1 MTKKKVSTGTRK
13 KASRAAAPPAT
24 GPEYINKRIWKQVAR
39 TKGPL
44 PDNPQARHE
53 ELKVDNKSTGAAE
66 PPANL
71 AQLRQSA
78 IDRLRRM
85 NDAGG
90 VTAPSGVELT
100 PALAG
105 ASNWTPM
112 GPLTIPNGQSYGGTR
127 VLVTGRVT
135 AIAIDP
141 ASPNTVYL
149 GTAQGGVW
157 KSENAGGSWKPL
169 TDNEVS
175 LAVGALALDPSN
187 SQVIYVGTGEG
198 NFSQD
203 SYYGLGV
210 LRSADGGANWTLQ
223 GSTVFAGVR
232 FARIVVTAGTPNR
245 IFAATSAGLYRSTDG
260 GANWAQLSSGL
271 PAGAACTDVVLDPT
285 TPATVYAAFWG
296 KGIYKATNGGAAT
309 PNFTQL
315 TTGLPSATTTAPN
328 GFSRVSLAISPSSP
342 QTVYALM
349 SNNDTTSP
357 PPGPPYTYAVDKLY
371 RTTNGGANWSAIALP
386 GGAGTGIGGQGFYNL
401 HIAVDPTTPDIIYF
415 GGIELWKGVLSA
427 GTWTVTKVGSN
438 IHPDHH
444 FAAVH
449 PATHLT
455 LYAGNDGGVY
465 RSTDGGATWDDSIN
479 KGLVITQYEFI
490 DDHPSVDAVVIG
502 GTQDN
507 GTEQYRNSPVFYHAD
522 DGDGGFAI
530 INDGNPT
537 NVIGTYYGPSPK
549 LSTQS
554 GKFGT
559 WSGVWTGIVGTANL
573 FYPPVVAC
581 GTDPNRLAIGT
592 DRVNLDNAQGTGGWP
607 TKVTLPGI
615 TAAISA
621 ISYVNTNLLYVG
633 TASGQV
639 YKVTGP
645 SWAATLISQAPLP
658 GRFIW
663 DVSLLPGSPNTLI
676 VVMSGFGGGHVWS
689 GAVPASGAATWTDIS
704 GTGAGR
710 LPDIPVNALVIDPLA
725 ATTMYIGTDVG
736 VFRTTDGGAN
746 WTPFSDALPNCAVFD
761 LRLYQPGRL
770 LRAAVHGRGLWEK
783 KLDVPS
789 TPAVDLFVRDHLMDS
804 ARVVPTPSNVPSA
817 VEDPLQYV
825 TLNSP
830 QFWWMCVDAK
840 IDALEGTPLAYQMA
854 VSAVDYVA
862 FEAKLQHRQP
872 QRGRVNRVYVQVHN
886 RGYQPAANV
895 TVKIMY
901 ADASASLPPL
911 PGDFWTNFPA
921 DPGSTAVWHPIG
933 SAKTIPVVEPL
944 TPSIVEWDWTPPTTT
959 ATHSCLLVVIDCAA
973 DPIPAVNKVFDT
985 RQLVTMEKRAGLKN
999 LHVIDAVPGAPSTG
1013 LLQWFAASGK
1023 AQSLRIV
1030 PHGPLSPKVSV
1041 VFPKETLTSKV
1052 QVTGLKKAVLTQTW
1066 VRQLKASFG
1075 EQLKNF
1081 DVTTRYTLTDVKKT
1095 DAAITGLTG
1104 KSGALLLLMP
1114 SSQGRT
1120 PDAFSVVQ
1128 MEGEQIVGGSTYV
1141 FRARKG

>member
-1 MTKKKVSTGTRK
+1 MTKKVSTSTKR
-13 KASRAAAPPAT
+13 KASRTAPAT
-24 GPEYINKRIWKQVAR
+24 VAGPGYINKRIWKQVAR

-53 ELKVDNKSTGAAE
+53 ELKVDRKATDAAG
-66 PPANL
+66 PPANQ
-71 AQLRQSA
+71 AQLRQAA
-78 IDRLRRM
+78 IDRLHRM
-85 NDAGG
+85 NEAGT
-90 VTAPSGVELT
+90 VTAQGAVDVTPPS
-100 PALAG
+100 AG

-112 GPLTIPNGQSYGGTR
+112 GPLAIPNGQSYGGTR

-141 ASPNTVYL
+141 AAPNTVYV

-157 KSENAGGSWKPL
+157 KSEDAGGSWRPL

-175 LAVGALALDPSN
+175 LAIGALALDPSN
-187 SQVIYVGTGEG
+187 SQVIYAGTGEG

-210 LRSADGGANWTLQ
+210 LRSANGGATWTLQ
-223 GSTVFAGVR
+223 GDTVFAGVR
-232 FARIVVTAGTPNR
+232 IARIVVTPGTPNR
-245 IFAATSAGLYRSTDG
+245 IFAATNAGLYRSADG
-260 GANWAQLSSGL
+260 GATWTKLSSGL
-271 PAGAACTDVVLDPT
+271 PASGACTDLVLDPT
-285 TPATVYAAFWG
+285 TPATVYAAFWA
-296 KGIYKATNGGAAT
+296 KGIYQTTNGGAAT
-309 PNFTQL
+309 PSFTQL
-315 TTGLPSATTTAPN
+315 TSGLPTATTAAPN

-357 PPGPPYTYAVDKLY
+357 PPGPPYSYAVDKLY
-371 RTTNGGANWSAIALP
+371 RTTNGGSNWSAIALP

-401 HIAVDPTTPDIIYF
+401 HITVDPTTPDIIYF

-427 GTWTVTKVGSN
+427 GTWTITKVGSN

-449 PATHLT
+449 PTNHLT

-537 NVIGTYYGPSPK
+537 NVIATYYGPSPK

-559 WSGVWTGIVGTANL
+559 WTGVWTGIVGTANL

-581 GTDPNRLAIGT
+581 GTDPNRVAIGT
-592 DRVNLDNAQGTGGWP
+592 DRVNLDSAQGTGGWP
-607 TKVTLPGI
+607 TKVMLPGI
-615 TAAISA
+615 TAPVSA
-621 ISYVNTNLLYVG
+621 ISYVDANLLYVG
-633 TASGQV
+633 TASGQI

-645 SWAATLISQAPLP
+645 AWAAALISQAPLP

-663 DVSLLPGSPNTLI
+663 DVSPLPGSPNTLI
-676 VVMSGFGGGHVWS
+676 VVMSGFGGGHVWR

-704 GTGAGR
+704 GTGGGQ

-736 VFRTTDGGAN
+736 VFRTTDGGTTWA
-746 WTPFSDALPNCAVFD
+746 PFSDGLPNCAVFD

-770 LRAAVHGRGLWEK
+770 LRAALHGRGLWEK
-783 KLDVPS
+783 KLDVLS
-789 TPAVDLFVRDHLMDS
+789 TPGVDLFVRDHLMDS
-804 ARVVPTPSNVPSA
+804 ARVFPTPSNIPSA

-825 TLNSP
+825 ALNSP
-830 QFWWMCVDAK
+830 QWWWMCVDAK
-840 IDALEGTPLAYQMA
+840 IDALEGTPLSYQMA
-854 VSAVDYVA
+854 VAAVDYVA

-895 TVKIMY
+895 RVKVMY
-901 ADASASLPPL
+901 ADASAGLPPL
-911 PGDFWTNFPA
+911 PGDFWTNFPG
-921 DPGSTAVWHPIG
+921 DPSSTAVWHPIG
-933 SAKTIPVVEPL
+933 SAQTIPSVEPL
-944 TPSIVEWDWTPPTTT
+944 KPSIVEWDWTPPATT
-959 ATHSCLLVVIDCAA
+959 AEHSCLLVVIDCAA
-973 DPIPAVNKVFDT
+973 DPIPAANKVFDIG
-985 RQLVTMEKRAGLKN
+985 QLVTMEKRVGLKN
-999 LHVIDAVPGAPSTG
+999 LHVIDAVPGMPFAG
-1013 LLQWFAASGK
+1013 LLQWLAADRK
-1023 AQSLRIV
+1023 AQSLRIIL
-1030 PHGPLSPKVSV
+1030 HGPLSPMVSL
-1041 VFPKETLTSKV
+1041 VFPKKTLTSKT
-1052 QVTGLKKAVLTQTW
+1052 QVTGLKKTVLSQTW
-1066 VRQLKASFG
+1066 VRQLKERFG

-1081 DVTTRYTLTDVKKT
+1081 DLTAMYTLAEKT
-1095 DAAITGLTG
+1095 GAAITGLTG
-1104 KSGALLLLMP
+1104 KSGALLMLMP
-1114 SSQGRT
+1114 SPQRRT
-1120 PDAFSVVQ
+1120 PDAFSVIQV
-1128 MEGEQIVGGSTYV
+1128 EGERIVGGSTYV